1 MQTREQLYK
10 TAFRQIQSS
19 RQKAVVMADQKR
31 QIAFEKIPQLPK
43 LLGELNRNKAL
54 ASRYSVLGSSEQVEQ
69 QKTVIL
75 NSEKELQQLL
85 IEYGYNEHS
94 FDPQFS
100 CSLCQD
106 RGEYQGKTCRCVH
119 LLVRQLRRKEISAI
133 SALELSTFE
142 SFRMEY
148 YPDYYMPE
156 YQGNPRKH
164 MEEILGYCK
173 QYAEHFTTK
182 NPNLLMTGTAGL
194 GKTHLAL
201 SIANTAIQRGADVI
215 YISSRN
221 LFDQMEREKFAV
233 SSDLRQMV
241 MEAELLILD
250 DLGTEFL
257 TQYGISFLYDIVN
270 SRILRRLPTIYTTN
284 ILKEDMLRARYT
296 EKTASRLLGSCELL
310 NFWGNDIRLL
320 ENG

>member
-10 TAFRQIQSS
+10 VALRQVQSN
-19 RQKAVVMADQKR
+19 RQRACVMANQKY
-31 QIAFEKIPQLPK
+31 QDACAKIPQLPS
-43 LLGELNRNKAL
+43 LLAQLNHCKAT
-54 ASRYSVLGSSEQVEQ
+54 ASRLSVFGTPEQLAAQNKQMEQ
-69 QKTVIL
+69 L
-75 NSEKELQQLL
+75 DAELSALLQQH
-85 IEYGYNEHS
+85 GYQSNS

-119 LLVRQLRRKEISAI
+119 LLVRQLRRKEISSL
-133 SALELSTFE
+133 SALELSRFDTF
-142 SFRMEY
+142 RLDY
-148 YPDYYMPE
+148 YPNQYIAE
-156 YQGNPRKH
+156 YGANPRQH
-164 MEEILGYCK
+164 MQEIFTYCQK
-173 QYAEHFTTK
+173 YAEHFTTK
-182 NPNLLMTGTAGL
+182 NPNLLMTGSAGL

-201 SIANTAIQRGADVI
+201 AIADTALTRGADVI

-221 LFDQMEREKFAV
+221 LFDQMEREKFSP
-233 SSDLRQMV
+233 SSDLRQSI

-270 SRILRRLPTIYTTN
+270 TRMLRRLPTIYTTN
-284 ILKEDMLRARYT
+284 IVKEEMLRARYT

-310 NFWGNDIRLL
+310 TFFGNDIRLMDH
-320 ENG
+320 